1 MTNTWY
7 KEIMDALKAQRK
19 EGTSSREAATKMI
32 DELGIRQLLS
42 DAANAGIIKIKKRRI
57 DHS

>member
-1 MTNTWY
+1 
-7 KEIMDALKAQRK
+7 MDALKAQRK